1 MEQCEGKC
9 GGSGTGVDDSLL
21 YHLREDRSDLSGE
34 RKHVKGDG
42 KECGKK
48 NKHHWIIRQKWLAGR
63 ARHLKTLGSKARKA
77 KESIRATSSL
87 YTCSA
92 RTNTIGPIIMS
103 YVSSRPST
111 LSYCGDDDSLGP
123 CLGPQCDRWK
133 RRENYLPDWLC
144 KCDGNG
150 FCAASIS
157 ICAPILSTPAGA
169 NLIPSSVYRDL
180 KSTGVHRKSDLN
192 PSTTLMFVRNHLGS
206 SLLVSSLLL
215 KGGWPPW
222 AKS

>member
-1 MEQCEGKC
+1 MK
-9 GGSGTGVDDSLL
+9 GG
-21 YHLREDRSDLSGE
+21 
-34 RKHVKGDG
+34 G

-63 ARHLKTLGSKARKA
+63 ARNLKTLGSKARKA

-150 FCAASIS
+150 FCFNSLDVGPLLTRHCTCVRICLDFPVSTWRENAWNVVKVLKLSPAAQLRR
-157 ICAPILSTPAGA
+157 PQ
-169 NLIPSSVYRDL
+169 
-180 KSTGVHRKSDLN
+180 
-192 PSTTLMFVRNHLGS
+192 RN
-206 SLLVSSLLL
+206 VM
-215 KGGWPPW
+215 
-222 AKS
+222 